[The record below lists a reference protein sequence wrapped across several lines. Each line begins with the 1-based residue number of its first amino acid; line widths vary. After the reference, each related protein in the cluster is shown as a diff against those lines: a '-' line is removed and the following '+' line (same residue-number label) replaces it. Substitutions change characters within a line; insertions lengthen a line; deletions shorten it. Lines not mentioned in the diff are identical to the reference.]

1 MEKIEE
7 LKDTIEIIMDEIDEG
22 LVQIDAIY
30 LEPSILD
37 NEDDNNIDD

>member
-7 LKDTIEIIMDEIDEG
+7 LKNTIEIIMDEIDEG
-22 LVQIDAIY
+22 LVQIEAIY

-37 NEDDNNIDD
+37 DDNIDYGI